1 MSDVIGLRKVA
12 LMEYYY
18 MDSIGFAL
26 FEGFGK
32 RFVTEIVLDTD
43 DDDLTEEEK
52 LEAREML
59 PSRVAVA
66 EDADI
71 EEITDHAV
79 LIRKMQPQNSMNF
92 NNHRIRGKTN
102 MTLADYIENIPA
114 CRGLVPGK
122 MNLICTQKDT
132 WPQTK
137 PWSMRS

>member
-71 EEITDHAV
+71 EEIT
-79 LIRKMQPQNSMNF
+79 
-92 NNHRIRGKTN
+92 
-102 MTLADYIENIPA
+102 E